1 MAITGNYGNFFN
13 RLALNG
19 NNKRVSTGQ
28 TDEAT
33 KAPAA
38 KPVDVA
44 PQDAIK
50 LTDGDWK
57 TLCGID
63 ISRSATNV
71 ENKEIAGT
79 TNEVLAS
86 LGHNYKVSAAQVA
99 SVTEGLNKTVLP
111 SLNTAANEAT
121 AARAGKSLEEFDK
134 ALGLA

>member
-57 TLCGID
+57 TLCGIN
-63 ISRSATNV
+63 IKPATTD
-71 ENKEIAGT
+71 GT
-79 TNEVLAS
+79 ELVASTNEILES
-86 LGHNYKVSAAQVA
+86 LGYNNYKVSERQVA
-99 SVTEGLNKTVLP
+99 RVTEGLNKTVLP